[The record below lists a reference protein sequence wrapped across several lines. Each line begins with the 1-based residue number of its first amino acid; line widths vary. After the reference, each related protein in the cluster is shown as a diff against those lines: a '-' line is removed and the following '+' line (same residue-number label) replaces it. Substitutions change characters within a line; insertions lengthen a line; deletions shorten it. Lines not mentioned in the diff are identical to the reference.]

1 MKMELSNIIMFWAT
15 VLSPIVG
22 VIAIIVALVIA
33 HQSSKDTQKQITGIY
48 DLLEVFVAA
57 QNPSMIESK
66 EQYEQKLDKLNSMIR
81 EAEIDLQTVHYP
93 FYGRG
98 ARIDD
103 IEADMENEKRR
114 EHLQALLNEKKEVE
128 RRLKTIYE
136 YLKKAGK

>member
-1 MKMELSNIIMFWAT
+1 MELSNIIMFWAT

-114 EHLQALLNEKKEVE
+114 EHLQALLNVFCPK
-128 RRLKTIYE
+128 
-136 YLKKAGK
+136 

>member
-1 MKMELSNIIMFWAT
+1 MFWAT

>member
-1 MKMELSNIIMFWAT
+1 MELSNVIMFWAT

-33 HQSSKDTQKQITGIY
+33 YQSSKDTKKQITGIY

-66 EQYEQKLDKLNSMIR
+66 NQYEQQLAQINSQIH

-114 EHLQALLNEKKEVE
+114 EYLQNLLNEKKEIE
-128 RRLKTIYE
+128 RRLKSIDE
-136 YLKKAGK
+136 YLAKAGK

>member
-1 MKMELSNIIMFWAT
+1 MELSNIIMFWAT

>member
-1 MKMELSNIIMFWAT
+1 MELSNVIMFWAT

-22 VIAIIVALVIA
+22 VIAIIVALIIA
-33 HQSSKDTQKQITGIY
+33 HQSSKDTKKQITGIY

-66 EQYEQKLDKLNSMIR
+66 KQYEQQLAQLNSQIH
-81 EAEIDLQTVHYP
+81 EAEVDLQTVHYP

-114 EHLQALLNEKKEVE
+114 EYLQALLNQKKEIE
-128 RRLKTIYE
+128 SRLQSVDE
-136 YLKKAGK
+136 YMAKAGK

>member
-1 MKMELSNIIMFWAT
+1 MELSNIIMFWAT

-81 EAEIDLQTVHYP
+81 EAVIDLQTVHYP

-128 RRLKTIYE
+128 RRLKTIDE

>member
-1 MKMELSNIIMFWAT
+1 MFWAT

-66 EQYEQKLDKLNSMIR
+66 VQYEQQLSQLNSQIR

-114 EHLQALLNEKKEVE
+114 ESLQALLSEKKEVE
-128 RRLKTIYE
+128 RRLNTIDE
-136 YLKKAGK
+136 YLTKAGK

>member
-1 MKMELSNIIMFWAT
+1 MELSNVIMFWAT

-22 VIAIIVALVIA
+22 VIAIIVALIIA
-33 HQSSKDTQKQITGIY
+33 HQSSKDTKKQITGIY

-66 EQYEQKLDKLNSMIR
+66 KQYEQQLAQLNSQIY

-114 EHLQALLNEKKEVE
+114 EYLQALLNQKKEIE
-128 RRLKTIYE
+128 SRLQSVDE
-136 YLKKAGK
+136 YMAKAGK

>member
-1 MKMELSNIIMFWAT
+1 MELSNIIMFWAT

-33 HQSSKDTQKQITGIY
+33 RQSSKDTQKQITGIY

-57 QNPSMIESK
+57 QNPSMIEAK
-66 EQYEQKLDKLNSMIR
+66 NQYEQQLAQLNSQIH
-81 EAEIDLQTVHYP
+81 EAKIDLQTVYYP

-98 ARIDD
+98 SRIDE

-114 EHLQALLNEKKEVE
+114 EYLQALLNEKKEVE
-128 RRLKTIYE
+128 RRLKSIDE
-136 YLKKAGK
+136 YQKKTGK

>member
-1 MKMELSNIIMFWAT
+1 MELSNIIMFWAT

-66 EQYEQKLDKLNSMIR
+66 VQYEQQLSQLNSQIR

-114 EHLQALLNEKKEVE
+114 ESLQALLSEKKEVE
-128 RRLKTIYE
+128 RRLNTIDE
-136 YLKKAGK
+136 YLTKAGK

>member
-1 MKMELSNIIMFWAT
+1 MELSNIIMFWAT

-33 HQSSKDTQKQITGIY
+33 HQSSKDTKKQITGIY

-66 EQYEQKLDKLNSMIR
+66 NQYEQQLAQLNSQIH
-81 EAEIDLQTVHYP
+81 EAKIDIHYP

-114 EHLQALLNEKKEVE
+114 EYLQNLLNEKKKIE
-128 RRLKTIYE
+128 RRLQSIDE
-136 YLKKAGK
+136 YLKKVGK